1 MKALNDE
8 ANVMIVMIALAQNI
22 QIDVDIFDGTKKH
35 QLIVR
40 EPIRIT
46 LKLKLLRLQIF
57 FYFNKS

>member
-1 MKALNDE
+1 MKVLNDE

-22 QIDVDIFDGTKKH
+22 QIDVDIFDRTKKH

-57 FYFNKS
+57 LYFNES